1 MISIIAFV
9 IIFIPFAGFFG
20 TQAILSAGR
29 AKDVK
34 LPNLVGKTIEE
45 AEQELK
51 KAKLIIDT
59 REEFSPDVEAGK
71 IIYQNPPFADNYTV
85 KENSTV
91 EVIVSKGTEMTKM
104 PKVIGMKFEEA
115 ENELKN
121 SNLHNL
127 FTISWKKS
135 VLLRSCTRLTVYDI
149 IAKRYAVRE
158 AWYV

>member
-1 MISIIAFV
+1 M
-9 IIFIPFAGFFG
+9 
-20 TQAILSAGR
+20 
-29 AKDVK
+29 
-34 LPNLVGKTIEE
+34 PNLVGKTIEE

-71 IIYQNPPFADNYTV
+71 IISQNPPFADNYTV

-121 SNLHNL
+121 SNLQ
-127 FTISWKKS
+127 IEK
-135 VLLRSCTRLTVYDI
+135 
-149 IAKRYAVRE
+149 
-158 AWYV
+158 